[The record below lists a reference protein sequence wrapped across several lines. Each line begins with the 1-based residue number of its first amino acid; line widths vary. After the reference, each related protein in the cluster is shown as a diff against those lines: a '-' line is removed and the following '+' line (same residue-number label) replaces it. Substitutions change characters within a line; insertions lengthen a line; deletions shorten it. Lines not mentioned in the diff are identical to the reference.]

1 MPTMGWSLSDE
12 PMARQIETA
21 ENSRITCNNNSAI
34 GNGNYGISAIMQLGI
49 LSSDGKYGK
58 NMNKLLSVVPTS
70 WPKMKF
76 VGANLR
82 ENIEKSRKYIFIGLM
97 QVEIIEETPS

>member
-1 MPTMGWSLSDE
+1 MPTMGWSSSDE

-21 ENSRITCNNNSAI
+21 ENSRITCNNNSGI
-34 GNGNYGISAIMQLGI
+34 GNGNYGTSAIMQLGT

-58 NMNKLLSVVPTS
+58 NMNKLLSAVPTS

-76 VGANLR
+76 AGANLR
-82 ENIEKSRKYIFIGLM
+82 ENIEKSRKYIFIGRM

>member
-1 MPTMGWSLSDE
+1 
-12 PMARQIETA
+12 MARQIETA
-21 ENSRITCNNNSAI
+21 ENSRITCNINSGI
-34 GNGNYGISAIMQLGI
+34 GNGNYGTSAIMQLGT

-82 ENIEKSRKYIFIGLM
+82 ENIEKSRKYIFIGRM